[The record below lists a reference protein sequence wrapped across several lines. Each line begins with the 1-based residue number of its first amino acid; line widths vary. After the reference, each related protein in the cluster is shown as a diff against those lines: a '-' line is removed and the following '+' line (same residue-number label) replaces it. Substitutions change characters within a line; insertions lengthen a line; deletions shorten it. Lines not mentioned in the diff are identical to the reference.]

1 MTSRDSRL
9 VSVFSDQL
17 EDQSQ

>member
-17 EDQSQ
+17 EDLSQ